1 MKQYVKLQVYQLK
14 KLKTYNIK
22 NKKMLKYNFYVTIKI
37 RLLHFILKKLKKVVT
52 IFIKIDTI

>member
-22 NKKMLKYNFYVTIKI
+22 NKKILKYNFYVTIKL

>member
-22 NKKMLKYNFYVTIKI
+22 NKKMLKYNFYVTIKL

>member
-22 NKKMLKYNFYVTIKI
+22 NKKVLKYNFYVTIKL
-37 RLLHFILKKLKKVVT
+37 RLLHFILMIKK
-52 IFIKIDTI
+52 